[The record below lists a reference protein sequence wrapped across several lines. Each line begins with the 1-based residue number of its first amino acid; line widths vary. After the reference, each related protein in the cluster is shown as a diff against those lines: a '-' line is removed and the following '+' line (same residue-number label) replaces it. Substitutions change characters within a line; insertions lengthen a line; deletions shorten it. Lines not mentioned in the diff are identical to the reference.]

1 MTVVWHERQALERD
15 AEGGTALHSAAGDGK
30 TMVVSALLDAGVDV
44 GMGHGGWTALHEVRL
59 PPAMSHRAG
68 LQQACTE
75 SAGLSLNAKQRR
87 RKLSLTRLSWT
98 ASREQRQVL
107 AC

>member
-1 MTVVWHERQALERD
+1 MTVVWQSWQALERD

-59 PPAMSHRAG
+59 PPAMSHRAAG
-68 LQQACTE
+68 VHRKPEPRQKE
-75 SAGLSLNAKQRR
+75 SALWSPF
-87 RKLSLTRLSWT
+87 SETRL
-98 ASREQRQVL
+98 RIV
-107 AC
+107 

>member
-1 MTVVWHERQALERD
+1 MPLDFHRTFIQLAVVWHERQALERD

-59 PPAMSHRAG
+59 PQSHQGSSRRKADTKP
-68 LQQACTE
+68 QA
-75 SAGLSLNAKQRR
+75 SSSRR
-87 RKLSLTRLSWT
+87 RRRR
-98 ASREQRQVL
+98 AEP
-107 AC
+107 

>member
-1 MTVVWHERQALERD
+1 MERD

-59 PPAMSHRAG
+59 PPAMSWHATG

-75 SAGLSLNAKQRR
+75 SAGLSLNA
-87 RKLSLTRLSWT
+87 SS
-98 ASREQRQVL
+98 AE
-107 AC
+107 